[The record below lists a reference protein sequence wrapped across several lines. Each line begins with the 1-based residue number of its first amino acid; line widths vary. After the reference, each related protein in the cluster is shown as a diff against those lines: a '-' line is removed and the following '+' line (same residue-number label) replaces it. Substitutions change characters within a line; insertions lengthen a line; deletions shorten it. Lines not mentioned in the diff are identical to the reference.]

1 MPNTHMVVFKHT
13 FSMHIPHPSF
23 TITVAAHEFKKYDP
37 KKKRLPVKQRANPN
51 KDPAGVFHRPSDVVV
66 VHGRN
71 LRRTPTE
78 LLQHPSIWRD
88 FITIMEQAA
97 EQ

>member
-1 MPNTHMVVFKHT
+1 
-13 FSMHIPHPSF
+13 MHIPHPSF
-23 TITVAAHEFKKYDP
+23 AITLAAHEFKKYNP
-37 KKKRLPVKQRANPN
+37 KKKPVKQRANPN
-51 KDPAGVFHRPSDVVV
+51 PNQDPAGVFHHSNDVVV

-78 LLQHPSIWRD
+78 QLHHPSIWRD
-88 FITIMEQAA
+88 FINIMEQAA